1 MISDEVTKAI
11 DANVSRLAQE
21 VEGQVLS
28 TVENMITSKVEE
40 LKEMIIGIQGKKEA
54 RRCTYKDFMACKRTT
69 FNGEI
74 DPIEC
79 QRWIAN
85 MEGVF
90 IRSHCDK
97 EDQVMFA
104 TGQLMRRAKDW
115 WDSYSKEIGE
125 NRVQTLTWQEFKQP
139 FIKYHCPQS
148 AVDRIQEDFLRL
160 RQRDESVNEITNT
173 FLDQLKFCEEIVGT
187 ERKKIIRYHGMLK
200 AEIREFITPS
210 KCETLDEIID
220 LARDREIEI
229 KRQDERGEKRQVE
242 KGSTQGSSKK
252 PKTQDQGKKEA
263 SKGGFPR
270 CKTCGKPHSGE
281 CLLGKKGC
289 YNCGQEGHPYYNCPN
304 PKRVC
309 YNCNES
315 GHVKADCPKLKPGP
329 KKEGKKEETAKA
341 KGRMF
346 QISTEEARAHPNVVS
361 GIYMINSIPTYILF
375 DTGASRSFISS
386 ELVRSPLFT
395 IERMCTPLEVEI
407 ADCKSYLLHEIC
419 RGCKITIDDEDFDI
433 DLIPMVLGEFKVVV
447 GMDWLSRYHAEIL
460 CENKIIHVTSPKG
473 KRVTIHG
480 EREVGA
486 KFCTI
491 LEAIKYVRNGSKV
504 FLAYVVD
511 TKLGALKLEDTK
523 VVNEYPDVFPD
534 ELPGLPPEREVE
546 FRIELEPN
554 AKPVAKAPYRL
565 APAEVRELMVQLQE
579 LLDKGFIR
587 PSVSPWGAPVLFVK
601 KKDGSMRMCI
611 DYRELNKLTV
621 KNRYPLPRIDDLFDQ
636 LQGASWFSKIDL
648 RSGYHQVR
656 VREEDVPKT
665 AFRTRYGHYE
675 FLVMSFGLTNAP
687 AAFMDLMNRV
697 CRNMLDRFVIVFID
711 DILVYSR
718 SESEHASHL
727 RQVLETLRKERL
739 YAKFSKCAFWLR
751 EVQFLG
757 HVINEK
763 GILVDPSKVEA
774 VMKWVPPKN
783 VGEVRS
789 FLGLAGYYRR
799 FIQDFSKIALP
810 LTKLTKKEE
819 RNCQVPPF

>member
-1 MISDEVTKAI
+1 M
-11 DANVSRLAQE
+11 
-21 VEGQVLS
+21 
-28 TVENMITSKVEE
+28 
-40 LKEMIIGIQGKKEA
+40 
-54 RRCTYKDFMACKRTT
+54 
-69 FNGEI
+69 
-74 DPIEC
+74 
-79 QRWIAN
+79 
-85 MEGVF
+85 
-90 IRSHCDK
+90 
-97 EDQVMFA
+97 
-104 TGQLMRRAKDW
+104 
-115 WDSYSKEIGE
+115 
-125 NRVQTLTWQEFKQP
+125 
-139 FIKYHCPQS
+139 
-148 AVDRIQEDFLRL
+148 
-160 RQRDESVNEITNT
+160 
-173 FLDQLKFCEEIVGT
+173 
-187 ERKKIIRYHGMLK
+187 

-229 KRQDERGEKRQVE
+229 KRQDGRGEKRQVE

-252 PKTQDQGKKEA
+252 PKTHDQGKKEA
-263 SKGGFPR
+263 PKGGFPR

-281 CLLGKKGC
+281 CLLGRKGC

-315 GHVKADCPKLKPGP
+315 GHVKAECPKLKQGV
-329 KKEGKKEETAKA
+329 KKEGKKEEPAKA
-341 KGRMF
+341 NGRMF

-386 ELVRSPLFT
+386 ELARFPLFT

-419 RGCKITIDDEDFDI
+419 RGCRITIDDEDFDI

-447 GMDWLSRYHAEIL
+447 GMDWLSRYHMEIL

-486 KFCTI
+486 KLCTI
-491 LEAIKYVRNGSKV
+491 LEAIKYVRNGSKA

-511 TKLGALKLEDTK
+511 TKLGVSKIEDTK
-523 VVNEYPDVFPD
+523 IVNEYPDVFPD
-534 ELPGLPPEREVE
+534 ELTGLPPEREVE

-587 PSVSPWGAPVLFVK
+587 PSVSPWGAPVL
-601 KKDGSMRMCI
+601 
-611 DYRELNKLTV
+611 
-621 KNRYPLPRIDDLFDQ
+621 
-636 LQGASWFSKIDL
+636 
-648 RSGYHQVR
+648 
-656 VREEDVPKT
+656 
-665 AFRTRYGHYE
+665 
-675 FLVMSFGLTNAP
+675 
-687 AAFMDLMNRV
+687 
-697 CRNMLDRFVIVFID
+697 
-711 DILVYSR
+711 
-718 SESEHASHL
+718 
-727 RQVLETLRKERL
+727 
-739 YAKFSKCAFWLR
+739 

-783 VGEVRS
+783 VSEVRS
-789 FLGLAGYYRR
+789 FLGLAAIIGGL
-799 FIQDFSKIALP
+799 SKTSP
-810 LTKLTKKEE
+810 K
-819 RNCQVPPF
+819 